1 MGPTLYGSTI
11 RRWSGS
17 GGEFTHG
24 NNIPQGGAPP
34 STSPCWLLEHEK
46 PTQMQYDRQ
55 AEKLESMT
63 RADGTQVW
71 RNPKSMEIPLSKN

>member
-1 MGPTLYGSTI
+1 
-11 RRWSGS
+11 
-17 GGEFTHG
+17 
-24 NNIPQGGAPP
+24 
-34 STSPCWLLEHEK
+34 
-46 PTQMQYDRQ
+46 MQYDRQ